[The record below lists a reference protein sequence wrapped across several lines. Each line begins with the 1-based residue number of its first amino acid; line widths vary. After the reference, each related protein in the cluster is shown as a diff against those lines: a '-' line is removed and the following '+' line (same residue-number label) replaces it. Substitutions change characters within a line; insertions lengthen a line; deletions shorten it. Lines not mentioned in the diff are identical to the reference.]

1 MTPEQIKAAIGDQA
15 PTPED
20 VQRFADILSSNLG
33 NLSARDGLAAMQA
46 AVDMALHIGGEL
58 GATDRTAL
66 LAIFLLRECNADVAA
81 AQRAIRQA
89 KAKADAGVAAMMRR
103 GSA

>member
-1 MTPEQIKAAIGDQA
+1 MTPEQIQQAIGDQA

-20 VQRFADILSSNLG
+20 VQRFADTLCSSLG
-33 NLSARDGLAAMQA
+33 KLTMRDGLAAMQA
-46 AVDMALHIGGEL
+46 AVELALHIGQEL
-58 GATDRTAL
+58 GEADRTGM
-66 LAIFLLRECNADVAA
+66 LAVFLLRECDADVGA

-89 KAKADAGVAAMMRR
+89 KAKADAGVAAMARR

>member
-1 MTPEQIKAAIGDQA
+1 MTPEQIKQAIGDQA

-20 VQRFADILSSNLG
+20 VQRFADILSSSLPKLG
-33 NLSARDGLAAMQA
+33 ARDGLAAMQA
-46 AVDMALHIGGEL
+46 AVEMALHIGSEL

-66 LAIFLLRECNADVAA
+66 LAVFLLRECDADISA